1 VSAQPH
7 EEESLGR
14 AYDSHLM
21 RRLLR
26 YLAPYRLQVLAAIV
40 IIIVASLMQVSGPFL
55 TKIAI
60 DQYIVRKDFGG
71 LNRVALIYLSII
83 LFGFLLGYVQTYLMQ
98 LTGQKIMVDLRME
111 IFSHLQK
118 LPLSFF
124 DRNPVGR
131 LMTRVTTDVDVLN
144 ELFTAGVVT
153 LLGDVL
159 VLLGILVIIFYLN
172 FKLALVAMSV
182 IPLIFLITVIF
193 KIKAR
198 DSYRRVRT
206 AIARINA
213 FLQEHITG
221 MSVVQLFNHEQK
233 SFDKFDTINRE
244 HLHANLD
251 SVMAYSVFYP
261 AVEIVSAMAIA
272 LIIWYGGGQVLQHE
286 LSFGALVAFIQ
297 YSEKFFRP
305 IADLS
310 EKYNI
315 LQSAMASS
323 ERIFKLLD
331 SSIEIQSPQNP
342 VRVVDLKGEIEFRH
356 VWFAYNRLKPAK
368 EPRTVSGVDHAH
380 ATPKPS
386 QDADWNWVLKDV
398 SFKVRPGE
406 SVAIVGHT
414 GAGKTTLTSLLMRF
428 YDIQSGQI
436 LLDGHDIRTLDLQ
449 RLRSAFG
456 FVLQDVFLFSG
467 TIASN
472 IRLGTPGITEELIYR
487 AARDVN
493 LHEFVEELPN
503 GYVEE
508 VKERGSTLS
517 TGQKQL
523 IAFARALAHDP
534 KNLIL
539 DEATSSVDTDT
550 ELKIREAIARLM
562 ENRTSIIIAHR
573 LSTIQKAD
581 KIIVMHKGEV
591 REVGTHQ
598 ELLARRGI
606 YYKLYQLQYK
616 DQEVSL
622 APK

>member
-1 VSAQPH
+1 MQHH
-7 EEESLGR
+7 EEEPLGK

-26 YLAPYRLQVLAAIV
+26 YLAPYKIQVFSALL
-40 IIIVASLMQVSGPFL
+40 IIVAASLIQVCGPYL
-55 TKIAI
+55 TKIGI
-60 DQYIVRKDFGG
+60 DRYIVTKNYDG
-71 LNRVALIYLSII
+71 LNKVALIYLSII
-83 LFGFLLGYVQTYLMQ
+83 ILGFLLGYIQTYIMQ
-98 LTGQKIMVDLRME
+98 LTGQRIMYDLRLE
-111 IFSHLQK
+111 IFSHLQQ
-118 LPLSFF
+118 LPLAFF
-124 DRNPVGR
+124 DKNPVGR

-159 VLLGILVIIFYLN
+159 VLLGIVVVIFYLN

-182 IPLIFLITVIF
+182 IPFIFLITIVF

-221 MSVVQLFNHEQK
+221 MSIVQLFNHEQR
-233 SFDKFDTINRE
+233 SFIQFDEINRV
-244 HLHANLD
+244 HLRANLD
-251 SVMAYSVFYP
+251 SVMAYSVFFP
-261 AVEIVSAMAIA
+261 AVEVVSALAVA
-272 LIIWYGGGQVLQHE
+272 LIIWYGGGQVIQKE

-297 YSEKFFRP
+297 YSERFFRP

-323 ERIFKLLD
+323 ERVFKLLD
-331 SSIEIQSPQNP
+331 SSIDIKQPEQPVLLNEI
-342 VRVVDLKGEIEFRH
+342 KGDVEFRH
-356 VWFAYNRLKPAK
+356 VWFAYNRLNPKK
-368 EPRTVSGVDHAH
+368 ELAGLSSSNQVV
-380 ATPKPS
+380 
-386 QDADWNWVLKDV
+386 QDAEWDWVLKDV
-398 SFKVRPGE
+398 SFKVEPGE
-406 SVAIVGHT
+406 AVAIVGHT

-428 YDIQSGQI
+428 YDIQKGQI

-449 RLRSAFG
+449 QLRSSFG

-472 IRLGTPGITEELIYR
+472 IRLGTPWITEDAIYR
-487 AARDVN
+487 AAQDVN
-493 LHEFVEELPN
+493 LEEFVEELPN

-550 ELKIREAIARLM
+550 ELKIRSAIARLM
-562 ENRTSIIIAHR
+562 EGRTSIIIAHR
-573 LSTIQKAD
+573 LSTIQNAD
-581 KIIVMHKGEV
+581 KIVVMHRGQI
-591 REVGTHQ
+591 REIGTHQ
-598 ELLARRGI
+598 ELLALRGI

-616 DQEVSL
+616 DQELSL
-622 APK
+622 AQN